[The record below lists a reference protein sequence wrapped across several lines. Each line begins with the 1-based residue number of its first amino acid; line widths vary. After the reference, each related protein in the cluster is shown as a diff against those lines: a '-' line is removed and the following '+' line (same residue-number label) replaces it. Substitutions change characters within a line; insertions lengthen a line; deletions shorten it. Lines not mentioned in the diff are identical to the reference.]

1 MSKSNTLLSNEQ
13 AIISRLS
20 DQVDLY
26 KNANQYH
33 KEEKN
38 YMTNLWIERGQEI
51 EDLQKENARLSQ
63 RLKLATA
70 ERNTARDA
78 AERNMKWLQERNE
91 EVDQLKQRIAE
102 LEK

>member
-13 AIISRLS
+13 AAIARLS
-20 DQVDLY
+20 DEVELY

-38 YMTNLWIERGQEI
+38 YMTRLWIERGQEI
-51 EDLQKENARLSQ
+51 EELEKQNRRLSQ
-63 RLKLATA
+63 RLKLITA
-70 ERNTARDA
+70 EREVQKQNSAFW
-78 AERNMKWLQERNE
+78 AEHLANRNE